1 MTDNLH
7 DDAPMSDSIAR
18 VTPLGLEPITAPDQM
33 AHITGEINRRL
44 SERNQ
49 AQRAEIDRWAQAFER
64 VFEENERNQKRV
76 EELEEQVEG
85 LNRWLEDRGK
95 TLRESW
101 KDNRFLITA
110 LKRTRQTLSNITV
123 STLTGE
129 MYTIGMNELTNIDK
143 VLDVA
148 DGVKTVE
155 TPLGEQI
162 DGGGELP
169 E

>member
-1 MTDNLH
+1 MNINDNLH
-7 DDAPMSDSIAR
+7 DDAPMGDSIAR

-64 VFEENERNQKRV
+64 VFEENERNAARV
-76 EELEEQVEG
+76 EELEAALTKIVQDNTG
-85 LNRWLEDRGK
+85 PYRDSMTRCRKLARAALEP
-95 TLRESW
+95 
-101 KDNRFLITA
+101 
-110 LKRTRQTLSNITV
+110 
-123 STLTGE
+123 
-129 MYTIGMNELTNIDK
+129 
-143 VLDVA
+143 VA
-148 DGVKTVE
+148 IETE